1 MKEILS
7 VQITKNGEP
16 RLTIDDKRVLP
27 EAASPIVQQILL
39 EQKEEDIH
47 FIYDFFREVAAG
59 LIALSDDPAD
69 LMAEFMQRVM
79 EKKDAFE
86 KVKGNKAAALIAL
99 NQKIRS

>member
-7 VQITKNGEP
+7 IQKTRNGE
-16 RLTIDDKRVLP
+16 KRVTVDDVKSLP
-27 EAASPIVQQILL
+27 DAASQVVQQILL

-59 LIALSDDPAD
+59 LIALSDNPAD

-86 KVKGNKAAALIAL
+86 NVKGNKAAALIAL